1 MTGTPSLSALEV
13 LGLSP
18 FGQRG
23 REALR
28 ALRGDPWTPKTR
40 FGLSSLRILRPRL
53 AVPLWL
59 GRRARGR
66 LVPIYNL
73 FNHTRPPLED
83 GWSVRKTRVRD
94 FRGGT
99 LSYDSHNGTDFAVP
113 PGTVVVAAAPGR
125 VLRISSEFDRG
136 GLKVFI
142 DHGGGLVT
150 TSNHLARALVS
161 VGDRVVR
168 GQPVAL
174 SGMSGIDGLVTF
186 PWSTPH
192 VHFNVWLGG
201 EYVDPFPY
209 RDARD
214 ELEPSLWRT
223 ASPTPHDGRP
233 VDEAVEPT
241 AWDLAAVDTAI
252 ATCRVPA
259 VQAELRALEHWGE
272 RAMSTLFQRL
282 YYPTRFPRG
291 PALIAGPCPRTPRLD
306 LPFRAQDFDGVWFPD
321 EAR

>member
-1 MTGTPSLSALEV
+1 MITPLEV
-13 LGLSP
+13 FGLSP
-18 FGQRG
+18 FGQRS

-40 FGLSSLRILRPRL
+40 FGLSSLGILKPRL
-53 AVPLWL
+53 SLPLWL
-59 GRRARGR
+59 GLPARGR

-73 FNHTRPPLED
+73 FNHLRPPPED

-94 FRGGT
+94 FRGGN
-99 LSYDSHNGTDFAVP
+99 LSYDSHNGTDFAVA

-125 VLRISSEFDRG
+125 VLRVSSEFDRG
-136 GLKVFI
+136 GLKVFV

-150 TSNHLARALVS
+150 TSNHLSRALVS
-161 VGDRVVR
+161 VGERVTR
-168 GQPVAL
+168 GQPIAL
-174 SGMSGIDGLVTF
+174 SGMSGIDGVLMF

-201 EYVDPFPY
+201 EYVDPFAH
-209 RDARD
+209 DG
-214 ELEPSLWRT
+214 EPSLFRT
-223 ASPTPHDGRP
+223 ASPTPHDGHAI
-233 VDEAVEPT
+233 DETVEPT

-259 VQAELRALEHWGE
+259 VQAELRAIEHWGQ
-272 RAMSTLFQRL
+272 RAMSTLHQRL
-282 YYPTRFPRG
+282 YYPTRFPKG
-291 PALIAGPCPRTPRLD
+291 PPLMEGPCPRQPRLD